1 METTPESIR
10 TEAEYD
16 AALAEVETL
25 MDASPGTPLGTR
37 LDVLVRMIEAY
48 EAKHWDIDDPDPP
61 PP

>member
-25 MDASPGTPLGTR
+25 MDATPGTPRGIR
-37 LDVLVRMIEAY
+37 LDILVSIIKAY
-48 EAKHWDIDDPDPP
+48 EAKHWECGDPDPP
-61 PP
+61 LP